1 MAALLLRAADG
12 LAVFA
17 EAVRLAAAGFAAA
30 GLDVVLAAAAVKVS
44 VCFCISATA

>member
-1 MAALLLRAADG
+1 LAALLLRAADG

-30 GLDVVLAAAAVKVS
+30 GLDVVLAAAAPAE
-44 VCFCISATA
+44 ATTEETTAKP